1 MKYKLKNKHTAFCP
15 PVPERSRRIG
25 GQFRS
30 VAKKQG
36 VFILLAITL
45 LTGFLFTSCEDDKEI
60 VTPPTI
66 EEPQAE
72 RIIPPTFNADSAYHF
87 VKAQVDFGPR
97 VPNSKAHAACAEY
110 LVNELK
116 RFGAEVIV
124 QEATARAFDG
134 TILNMKNIIGQFSP
148 EKEKRLLLCAHWDT
162 RPFADKDTKDQNKP
176 IDGANDGASGVG
188 VLLEIARAMQ
198 EKQPEYGIDI
208 IFFDAE
214 DYGATDAASANYR
227 DYKEAEK
234 TWCLGSQ
241 HWAKNPHVA
250 GYRAKYGILLDM
262 VGAKNAV
269 FLKEEYSRMYAL
281 KVVNN
286 VWNRAHALGYENY
299 FEKRIA
305 GGITDDHKFI
315 NEYAGIPCIN
325 IIDFDGN
332 RSGFGHF
339 HHTHKDNMDII
350 DKNTL
355 KAVGDVVLDVIFN
368 ER

>member
-1 MKYKLKNKHTAFCP
+1 MKNYELRITYKIASF
-15 PVPERSRRIG
+15 
-25 GQFRS
+25 
-30 VAKKQG
+30 
-36 VFILLAITL
+36 LAITML
-45 LTGFLFTSCEDDKEI
+45 LSFVFTSCEDDKDLVI
-60 VTPPTI
+60 PPV
-66 EEPQAE
+66 EEPKVE
-72 RIIPPTFNADSAYHF
+72 RIIPPAFNADSAYYF
-87 VKAQVDFGPR
+87 IQKQVDFGPR
-97 VPNSKAHAACAEY
+97 VPNSKEHAACAEF

-116 RFGAEVIV
+116 RFGAEVII

-134 TILNMKNIIGQFSP
+134 NILNMKNIIGQFSP

-198 EKQPEYGIDI
+198 KQQPEYGIDI

-214 DYGATDAASANYR
+214 DYGVTDAATANYR

-241 HWAKNPHVA
+241 HWAKYPHKPN
-250 GYRAKYGILLDM
+250 YRAKYGILLDM
-262 VGAKNAV
+262 VGAKDAV
-269 FLKEEYSRMYAL
+269 FLKEQYSLQYAL
-281 KVVNN
+281 KVVNK
-286 VWNRAHALGYENY
+286 VWNTAHTLGYGNY
-299 FEKRIA
+299 FEKRV
-305 GGITDDHKFI
+305 GGTITDDHYYI
-315 NEYAGIPCIN
+315 NIYAGIPCID
-325 IIDFDGN
+325 IIDFDDAKN
-332 RSGFGHF
+332 GFGHF

-355 KAVGDVVLDVIFN
+355 KAVGDVVLDVVFN

>member
-1 MKYKLKNKHTAFCP
+1 MCQLKNLKVLFLLLLVVAAF
-15 PVPERSRRIG
+15 
-25 GQFRS
+25 
-30 VAKKQG
+30 
-36 VFILLAITL
+36 
-45 LTGFLFTSCEDDKEI
+45 FTSCEDDKEI
-60 VTPPTI
+60 VTPPII
-66 EEPQAE
+66 EKPQAE
-72 RIIPPTFNADSAYHF
+72 RIIPPTFNSDSAYHF

-97 VPNSKAHAACAEY
+97 VPNSKEHAMCAEY

-134 TILNMKNIIGQFSP
+134 KILNMKNIIGQFSP

-188 VLLEIARAMQ
+188 VLLEVARALQ
-198 EKQPEYGIDI
+198 QKQSEYGIDI

-214 DYGATDAASANYR
+214 DYGATDAAMSQFSSYA
-227 DYKEAEK
+227 ESEK

-241 HWAKNPHVA
+241 HWAKNLHKPN
-250 GYRAKYGILLDM
+250 YRAKYGILLDM
-262 VGAKNAV
+262 VGAKDAV
-269 FLKEEYSRMYAL
+269 FLKEEISMMYAL

-286 VWNRAHALGYENY
+286 VWERANGLGYGNY
-299 FEKRIA
+299 FQKRV
-305 GGITDDHKFI
+305 GGTLTDDHKFI
-315 NEYAGIPCIN
+315 NEYAGIPCVD
-325 IIDFDGN
+325 IIDFDETRN
-332 RSGFGHF
+332 GFGHF

>member
-1 MKYKLKNKHTAFCP
+1 MKNYELRITYKIASF
-15 PVPERSRRIG
+15 
-25 GQFRS
+25 
-30 VAKKQG
+30 
-36 VFILLAITL
+36 LAITML
-45 LTGFLFTSCEDDKEI
+45 LSFVFTSCEDDKDLVI
-60 VTPPTI
+60 PPV
-66 EEPQAE
+66 EEPKVE
-72 RIIPPTFNADSAYHF
+72 RIIPPAFNADSAYYF
-87 VKAQVDFGPR
+87 IQKQVDFGPR
-97 VPNSKAHAACAEY
+97 VPNSKEHAACAEF

-116 RFGAEVIV
+116 RFGAEVII

-134 TILNMKNIIGQFSP
+134 NILNMKNIIGQFSP

-198 EKQPEYGIDI
+198 KQQPEYGIDI

-214 DYGATDAASANYR
+214 DYGVTDAASANYR

-241 HWAKNPHVA
+241 HWAKTPHVA
-250 GYRAKYGILLDM
+250 SYRAKYGILLDM
-262 VGAKNAV
+262 VGAKDAT
-269 FLKEEYSRMYAL
+269 FYKEEYSLQYAL
-281 KVVNN
+281 KVVNM
-286 VWNRAHALGYENY
+286 VWDRAHALGYDNY
-299 FEKRIA
+299 FFKRA
-305 GGITDDHKFI
+305 GGQITDDHYFI
-315 NEYAGIPCIN
+315 NTYANIPCIN
-325 IIDFDGN
+325 IIDYDGN
-332 RSGFGHF
+332 ANRFGHF

-355 KAVGDVVLDVIFN
+355 KAVGDVVLDVVFN